1 MADRRRGRSDRGR
14 WRRPRRGTPQS
25 HRQPHTRQHREL
37 TAPTLLQHTEPPQ
50 PQLDT
55 LFATANSVLLDV
67 GASVF
72 ENRPST
78 IERVSDTPSR
88 LELLQFTRR
97 VVEQQARASLR
108 QLDRW
113 IADEERRE
121 TERRQAEE
129 RRPPP
134 PEWLIERGLDRSSLL
149 AVHTGDCWDPGKRQM
164 PTTRE
169 QARDAIRQQVPA
181 CSKCRPDTRLGLL
194 E

>member
-1 MADRRRGRSDRGR
+1 M
-14 WRRPRRGTPQS
+14 
-25 HRQPHTRQHREL
+25 
-37 TAPTLLQHTEPPQ
+37 
-50 PQLDT
+50 
-55 LFATANSVLLDV
+55 FV
-67 GASVF
+67 
-72 ENRPST
+72 NRPSI
-78 IERVSDTPSR
+78 IERVSDIPSR

-97 VVEQQARASLR
+97 VVEQQARASLG

-121 TERRQAEE
+121 AERRQAEE
-129 RRPPP
+129 RRLPP
-134 PEWLIERGLDRSSLL
+134 PEWLIERGLDRSSLV

-164 PTTRE
+164 PATRE

>member
-1 MADRRRGRSDRGR
+1 MSLEEYGRNVYTNLPASSWPVKLTWQSVKIICQGMLDL
-14 WRRPRRGTPQS
+14 RRPSG
-25 HRQPHTRQHREL
+25 
-37 TAPTLLQHTEPPQ
+37 
-50 PQLDT
+50 
-55 LFATANSVLLDV
+55 
-67 GASVF
+67 
-72 ENRPST
+72 NRPSI

-97 VVEQQARASLR
+97 VVEQQAWASLR

-113 IADEERRE
+113 IADEERLE
-121 TERRQAEE
+121 AERRQAEE

-134 PEWLIERGLDRSSLL
+134 PEWLIERGLDRTSLV
-149 AVHTGDCWDPGKRQM
+149 AVHTGDCWDPGKRLM
-164 PTTRE
+164 PATRE

>member
-1 MADRRRGRSDRGR
+1 MSD
-14 WRRPRRGTPQS
+14 S
-25 HRQPHTRQHREL
+25 
-37 TAPTLLQHTEPPQ
+37 
-50 PQLDT
+50 
-55 LFATANSVLLDV
+55 
-67 GASVF
+67 
-72 ENRPST
+72 
-78 IERVSDTPSR
+78 PSR

-113 IADEERRE
+113 IADEERR
-121 TERRQAEE
+121 QAEE

-134 PEWLIERGLDRSSLL
+134 PEWLIERGLDRISLV
-149 AVHTGDCWDPGKRQM
+149 AVHTGDCWDPGKHLM
-164 PTTRE
+164 PATRE